1 VSIETAASDVDV
13 SVIEALRGKDVL
25 LGVISCSTHEVETAG
40 QVADRLRRAL
50 PYVEPQHLFGCTD
63 CGMVPLPIDVA
74 AAKLRALGAGVRLI
88 NA

>member
-1 VSIETAASDVDV
+1 
-13 SVIEALRGKDVL
+13 
-25 LGVISCSTHEVETAG
+25 
-40 QVADRLRRAL
+40 VADRLRRAL
-50 PYVEPQHLFGCTD
+50 PYVEPQRLFGCTD

>member
-1 VSIETAASDVDV
+1 V

-50 PYVEPQHLFGCTD
+50 PYVEPQRLFGCTD
-63 CGMVPLPIDVA
+63 CGMVPLPGDVA